1 MTYKVEL
8 IDKKY
13 PLSQLEASKSS
24 IKDLFKYLLDQTTGF
39 KYQITIK
46 ILLKRYKGSESEFS
60 LVYFNSTTETVINHK
75 FDLENSVQVILYGN
89 DNWINERSG
98 WIVESV
104 HWVGSQYINI
114 STFTTL
120 IGSSYIKLPAELRN
134 PKKGLIKIK
143 NNHQK
148 CFLWC
153 HIRNINPVK
162 VHPQRITQI
171 EKKIIDILDY
181 EGIKFQNMYQCF
193 FVMKTLWLIQFT
205 YQIKNLKIQW
215 ACYSSQ
221 VIICASKILTSLCLV
236 KQKTKIKNIFAKV
249 V

>member
-24 IKDLFKYLLDQTTGF
+24 IKDLFKYLLDQTKGF

-46 ILLKRYKGSESEFS
+46 ILLKRYKGSEIEFS

-75 FDLENSVQVILYGN
+75 FDLENSVQEILYGN

-104 HWVGSQYINI
+104 HWVESQYINI
-114 STFTTL
+114 STFRPL

-134 PKKGLIKIK
+134 PKKKDSSKLKITIK
-143 NNHQK
+143 NV
-148 CFLWC
+148 FFGG
-153 HIRNINPVK
+153 
-162 VHPQRITQI
+162 
-171 EKKIIDILDY
+171 IL
-181 EGIKFQNMYQCF
+181 EI
-193 FVMKTLWLIQFT
+193 LIQ
-205 YQIKNLKIQW
+205 
-215 ACYSSQ
+215 
-221 VIICASKILTSLCLV
+221 
-236 KQKTKIKNIFAKV
+236 
-249 V
+249 

>member
-24 IKDLFKYLLDQTTGF
+24 IKDLFKYLLDQTKDF

-46 ILLKRYKGSESEFS
+46 ILLKRYKGSEIEFS

-75 FDLENSVQVILYGN
+75 FDLENSVQEILYGN

-104 HWVGSQYINI
+104 HWVESQYINI
-114 STFTTL
+114 STFRPL

-134 PKKGLIKIK
+134 PKKMT
-143 NNHQK
+143 HQ
-148 CFLWC
+148 
-153 HIRNINPVK
+153 N
-162 VHPQRITQI
+162 
-171 EKKIIDILDY
+171 
-181 EGIKFQNMYQCF
+181 
-193 FVMKTLWLIQFT
+193 
-205 YQIKNLKIQW
+205 
-215 ACYSSQ
+215 
-221 VIICASKILTSLCLV
+221 
-236 KQKTKIKNIFAKV
+236 
-249 V
+249 